1 MDSDRD
7 DGNLYMDNMILE
19 TAKNY
24 SICAI
29 CYETLMSP
37 IYQCCNG
44 HVMCSNCVKRI
55 DKCVECRV
63 PMSQSAKIRNIAL
76 EKILNNL
83 RVDCTNKNEGCEVQL
98 TIEWL
103 RDHLQ
108 DCPFTPFNF
117 CSNLLGRKDCTFKVN
132 DSTITSHLDVCHS
145 VTKVH
150 SDTFR
155 LCLNVSKM
163 SVGGEKDFFFEPVVV
178 TSMEAPVL
186 IQSVVSTDK
195 FFTFAGFAL
204 KSNEEDLQNI
214 RLKFRIGSKSN
225 KVSCEWQGLVQ
236 SYRKFQETN
245 ITNSFRI
252 SIDSIEEI
260 LRMNPQ
266 ENDAIIIHVFVWET
280 SGLSQEDTSI
290 EEEVHIFEQSQ
301 HLKNI
306 PNSQS
311 ASGLSLLPLT
321 QSFMLTQPVSSMLTQ
336 SWNGNQL
343 QNQDSEEY
351 LNLNYSP
358 FESGN

>member
-1 MDSDRD
+1 MDADLD
-7 DGNLYMDNMILE
+7 YDKGNQYIDNMMLE
-19 TAKNY
+19 AAKGY
-24 SICAI
+24 SICAV
-29 CYETLMSP
+29 CYETLIPP

-44 HVMCSNCVKRI
+44 HVMCSNCAKRI
-55 DKCVECRV
+55 NKCVECRV

-83 RVDCTNKNEGCEVQL
+83 RVDCTNKNEGCAVQL
-98 TIEWL
+98 SIESL

-117 CSNLLGRKDCTFKVN
+117 CSNLLGKKDCTIKVN
-132 DSTITSHLDVCHS
+132 DFTTVSHLDVCHS

-155 LCLNVSKM
+155 LCLNVSKVW
-163 SVGGEKDFFFEPVVV
+163 VGSQNDIFFEPVLV
-178 TSMEAPVL
+178 TSIEVPLL
-186 IQSVVSTDK
+186 IRSVVSTDE

-214 RLKFRIGSKSN
+214 RLKLRIGSKSN
-225 KVSCEWQGLVQ
+225 KVHCEWQGLVQ
-236 SYRKFQETN
+236 SYRKFQEKN

-252 SIDSIEEI
+252 SVDSIREI
-260 LRMNPQ
+260 LRMDPQ
-266 ENDAIIIHVFVWET
+266 ENDAIIVHVFVWET
-280 SGLSQEDTSI
+280 SVLSQEDTSI

-301 HLKNI
+301 RPRNI
-306 PNSQS
+306 PNSQP
-311 ASGLSLLPLT
+311 ASGLSPLPLT
-321 QSFMLTQPVSSMLTQ
+321 QRS
-336 SWNGNQL
+336 NGNQL

-351 LNLNYSP
+351 LNLYYSP